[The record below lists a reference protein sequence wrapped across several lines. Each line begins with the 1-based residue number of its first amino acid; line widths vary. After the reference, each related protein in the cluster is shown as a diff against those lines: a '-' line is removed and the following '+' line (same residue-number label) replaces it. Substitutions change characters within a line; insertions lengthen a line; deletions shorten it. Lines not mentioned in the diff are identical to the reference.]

1 MADVAIMNV
10 EIEKIRVL
18 PVGAKSVFFDSRNE
32 VLATWR
38 CSMYPQQYLLQFW
51 EITSGKPIKSI
62 DLTYFVKAKGY
73 APSEICF
80 TPDWKRVIVGCSEA
94 ARGPEGKIHLID
106 VETGRDVGRLPGH
119 SSNVCS
125 IVASPDGKL
134 VISGSWYGDI
144 KIWNLSSLEEVT
156 MLKDHE
162 FHVQALAFN
171 PAGTSLVS
179 GSGTHMRS
187 PPDIILWDSSTWT
200 KARETAFRIEH
211 QRKDVTSL
219 QFSSDGGMLAVGGG
233 TLGTH
238 EVALS
243 ILDGVTLEVL
253 QTLITEPKKSACVK
267 GVQFNPDG
275 TLLVSGHYDGTIK
288 LWNVD
293 IGEKIEGIQE
303 EIGRCVWGIAL
314 SQDGSMLATTSQSPG
329 DLTKIWAL
337 S

>member
-1 MADVAIMNV
+1 MK
-10 EIEKIRVL
+10 IEKILVL
-18 PVGAKSVFFDSRNE
+18 PVAAESVFFDSRGE

-51 EITSGKPIKSI
+51 EIESGRLLKSI
-62 DLTYFVKAKGY
+62 DLTYFVKEKGY

-80 TPDWKRVIVGCSEA
+80 TPDWKRVIVGCREA

-119 SSNVCS
+119 LSNVCS
-125 IVASPDGKL
+125 IIASPDGNYA
-134 VISGSWYGDI
+134 VSGSWSGDI
-144 KIWNLSSLEEVT
+144 KVWNLRSLKEVT
-156 MLKDHE
+156 MLRDHK

-187 PPDIILWDSSTWT
+187 PPDIILWDARTWT
-200 KARETAFRIEH
+200 KARETAFRVEH
-211 QRKDVTSL
+211 QRKDVTCL
-219 QFSSDGGMLAVGGG
+219 QFSSDGKMLAVGGG
-233 TLGTH
+233 TPGTH

-253 QTLITEPKKSACVK
+253 QTLMTEAKTSAGVK
-267 GVQFNPDG
+267 GVQFNPEG
-275 TLLVSGHYDGTIK
+275 TLLVSGHNDGTIK
-288 LWNVD
+288 LWDVN

-329 DLTKIWAL
+329 DRTKIWAL